1 VTSPDLVVGAAMVA
15 AGVAAYAVNRL
26 ALTMQANTAA
36 VKQDIDDLVKVA
48 AAAGVYVGQPVDH
61 DRCDDCGRTICQC
74 NDGPEPPLCP
84 GAVEQGCRHGRSLC
98 LTCMAACPE
107 CLADLR
113 SQGVLSLH
121 SRNAG
126 WWSR

>member
-1 VTSPDLVVGAAMVA
+1 VTTPDVVVGAAMVA

-36 VKQDIDDLVKVA
+36 VEADIDDLVKVA
-48 AAAGVYVGQPVDH
+48 AAAGVYIGSQPVDH
-61 DRCDDCGRTICQC
+61 DVCDECGRTICQC

-84 GAVEQGCRHGRSLC
+84 ECVEQGCRHGRSLC

-113 SQGVLSLH
+113 SQGVLSQH
-121 SRNAG
+121 VPA